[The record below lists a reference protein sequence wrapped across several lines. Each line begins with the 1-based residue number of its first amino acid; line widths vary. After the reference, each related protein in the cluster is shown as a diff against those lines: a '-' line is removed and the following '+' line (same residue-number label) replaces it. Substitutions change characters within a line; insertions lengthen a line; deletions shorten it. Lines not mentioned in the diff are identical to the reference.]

1 MNRFI
6 LWTVGGFA
14 VLSAA
19 YLGFVKLAFAP
30 DVPAQVAEA
39 RQMDAAAPSPAA
51 VPAPPPPAV
60 AQARPAPQTSP
71 LPAARADTSA
81 AAADTAAVRRL
92 TVELARRTR
101 EVAHVGKPVARHVAS
116 GTLGLGPDGCT
127 EREGVR
133 LCLVPSPVGGWQVVG
148 ASQGYAV
155 AARGPAALGDPLAVR
170 VVDPED

>member
-1 MNRFI
+1 MNRYI

-30 DVPAQVAEA
+30 DGPAQVAEA
-39 RQMDAAAPSPAA
+39 PPLEA
-51 VPAPPPPAV
+51 VAPPAV
-60 AQARPAPQTSP
+60 PVPEPPPRDVAQPRPAP
-71 LPAARADTSA
+71 LPAARPDTSA

-155 AARGPAALGDPLAVR
+155 AARGPAALGDPLAVS
-170 VVDPED
+170 VVAPED